1 MTRKLNYFD
10 ILEVGPA
17 ANPEEIRRAYFY
29 KARRHHPDALR
40 GAAADDATASGE
52 KMKAINLA
60 SEVLRDAEKR
70 RAYQKSLGGAYMAPA
85 PVVESVGLNI
95 RKATPVVTYAGYLV
109 VRNQRGHYAKL
120 KITPSAAWIK
130 VTSLRPLTAD
140 KQLPLR
146 VDVDMRVD
154 QWSCTFRESLAV
166 SLDEASTTASVFVQT
181 RDMAQRPAGAAYAGR
196 GDNIGGKERLENEVS
211 RISRRPKNDGSPFF
225 GYMNQKPDRVLHTQ
239 VGKLVGGV
247 TALAAT
253 AWVAFQGVEALG
265 RWPSLG
271 VTFGILGGV
280 YMGFLIVPV
289 AVALGF
295 GTGWLAGF
303 GVWALRKMVAHIA

>member
-1 MTRKLNYFD
+1 MTRKPNYFD

-17 ANPEEIRRAYFY
+17 ANPEEIRKAYLN

-60 SEVLRDAEKR
+60 YEVLRDAEKR

-95 RKATPVVTYAGYLV
+95 SDATPGVTYAGYLV
-109 VRNQRGHYAKL
+109 VRNQGGRYAKL

-130 VTSLRPLTAD
+130 VTSLRPLTVD

-154 QWSCTFRESLAV
+154 QWSCTFRESLTV

-181 RDMAQRPAGAAYAGR
+181 RDMAQRPVGAAYAGR
-196 GDNIGGKERLENEVS
+196 GDNIGGKERPEKEVS

-225 GYMNQKPDRVLHTQ
+225 GYMEQKPDRVLYTQ
-239 VGKLVGGV
+239 VGKLVGAASGGV

-253 AWVAFQGVEALG
+253 A
-265 RWPSLG
+265 
-271 VTFGILGGV
+271 
-280 YMGFLIVPV
+280 
-289 AVALGF
+289 
-295 GTGWLAGF
+295 
-303 GVWALRKMVAHIA
+303 